1 MPRKTNFTYYPE
13 LTVKEN
19 ADLNKC
25 SEENVR
31 YFIRSR
37 GIDRRFDSKQ
47 VILEDIKLYLKDFPN
62 ATKQQIAKDT
72 RHGINTVRRYLK
84 IINGESVLIPDN
96 KRKQNVVSLK
106 QRKPPKPKKERIIK
120 DGYVYIA
127 TNPSFKDDIF
137 KVGSTIDYEQRLK
150 ALSNLTSLPTPFEM
164 VGVIKTNNCNEVEK
178 YLHTLLSTYAE
189 RVNENREFFRGDINK
204 AKELLY
210 SIVTNFSVFNGA
222 IVI

>member
-19 ADLNKC
+19 AELNKC

-31 YFIRSR
+31 YFIRTR

-72 RHGINTVRRYLK
+72 RHGINTVKRYLK
-84 IINGESVLIPDN
+84 IINGESTLVPN
-96 KRKQNVVSLK
+96 NRRKQNVVSLK
-106 QRKPPKPKKERIIK
+106 ERKPPKPKKEHLIK

-210 SIVTNFSVFNGA
+210 SVVTNFSVFNGA

>member
-1 MPRKTNFTYYPE
+1 MPRTTNFTYYPE

-19 ADLNKC
+19 AEINKC

-31 YFIRSR
+31 YFIKSR

-72 RHGINTVRRYLK
+72 RHGINTVKRYLK
-84 IINGESVLIPDN
+84 IINGESTLIPDN
-96 KRKQNVVSLK
+96 RRKQNVVSLK
-106 QRKPPKPKKERIIK
+106 ERKPPKPKKERLIK

-210 SIVTNFSVFNGA
+210 SVVTNFSVFNGA